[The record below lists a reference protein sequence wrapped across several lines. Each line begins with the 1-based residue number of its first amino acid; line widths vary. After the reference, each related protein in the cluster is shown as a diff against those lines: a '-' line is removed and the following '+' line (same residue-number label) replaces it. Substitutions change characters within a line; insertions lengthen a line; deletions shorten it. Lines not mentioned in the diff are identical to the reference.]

1 MATII
6 PLDNTKFTTSG
17 ERRFYNFLRDAIKP
31 DSQCLAWYS
40 PSVEGLEPDFVLYT
54 PEMGLVVFEVKDW
67 LLEQIQE
74 ADQRSFALRLPDGRE
89 ERRTHPLQQAREYM
103 FAILNRIKNSC
114 SQLTSSDPRYQG
126 KARLPL
132 ECAVVFSNI
141 TREAFCSTNLHKIL
155 PAEKALFADDL
166 ALAMAVTDGSQDI
179 RKIGE
184 HLAAMMPPRFP
195 FQLTSG
201 DIAALRD
208 VLWPHVRIVLPKRA
222 GVLPDYSSEEHVQ
235 RLDAQQESLARR
247 LDSRN
252 AIIQGPAGSGKTLVL
267 AHKAV
272 QELRRLRNSGSD
284 LPVLLVCFNLTL
296 VHYLKRLLAGQRAP
310 LGKNDIRVT
319 HFYDFCRS
327 LLAEPLVYENE
338 DANYYKLVTQMAL
351 EAASNTTK
359 FGAIFVDEGQDL
371 SDSMMAVLK
380 AVCSKDATFWVA
392 CDTAQELYET
402 EQKWLSDTRLR
413 KFTLREPYRASQR
426 LSAFCESILQR
437 NTFETVD
444 HPEIIDSFS
453 VRNEQG
459 HPPTLQQVD
468 NLIAGASYISKRI
481 LALHEEGVPYS
492 EIMVLFASSRHQSA
506 MNMNTNVP
514 EFLRDTLEENGIL
527 VTWASRNAQSKS
539 AWDITTDSVSLSTI
553 HSMKGLDAK
562 AVFVW
567 GLDSLA
573 GSGMPLEQQRTLAYV
588 ACTRARQHLEIIF
601 CERTPLT
608 NDFKKIIAHK
618 H

>member
-6 PLDNTKFTTSG
+6 PLHNTEFTTSG

-40 PSVEGLEPDFVLYT
+40 PSVDGLEPDFVLYT
-54 PEMGLVVFEVKDW
+54 PEVGLVVFEVKDW

-103 FAILNRIKNSC
+103 FAILNRIKKSC
-114 SQLTSSDPRYQG
+114 SQLISSDPRYQG

-141 TREAFCSTNLHKIL
+141 TREAFCSANLHKIL

-166 ALAMAVTDGSQDI
+166 ALAMTVTDESQAI
-179 RKIGE
+179 RKIRE

-195 FQLTSG
+195 FQMSSG

-222 GVLPDYSSEEHVQ
+222 GAPPENSSEEHVQ

-272 QELRRLRNSGSD
+272 QELNRLRSSGSD

-327 LLAEPLVYENE
+327 LLAEPLAYENE
-338 DANYYKLVTQMAL
+338 DTSYYRLVTQMAL
-351 EAASNTTK
+351 EAAPSTTK
-359 FGAIFVDEGQDL
+359 YGAIFVDEGQDL

-380 AVCSKDATFWVA
+380 AVSSKNATFWVA

-402 EQKWLSDTRLR
+402 EQQWLSDSTFR
-413 KFTLREPYRASQR
+413 KFTLKEPYRASQR
-426 LSAFCESILQR
+426 LAAFCENFAQR
-437 NTFETVD
+437 TEAGLVAQ
-444 HPEIIDSFS
+444 PEIMDAFS
-453 VRNEQG
+453 VKNEQG
-459 HPPTLQQVD
+459 QPPILQQVE
-468 NLIAGASYISKRI
+468 NLSAGASYIYRRI
-481 LALHEEGVPYS
+481 RTLHEQGVPYS
-492 EIMVLFASSRHQSA
+492 EMMVLYASSKHQSA
-506 MNMNTNVP
+506 AGYNVP
-514 EFLRDTLEENGIL
+514 ESLRDSLEENGIL

-567 GLDSLA
+567 GLDSLD
-573 GSGMPLEQQRTLAYV
+573 GSGIPLSQQRTLAYV
-588 ACTRARQHLEIIF
+588 ACTRARQHLHIVF
-601 CERTPLT
+601 CEKTPLISALEDV
-608 NDFKKIIAHK
+608 NR
-618 H
+618 

>member
-6 PLDNTKFTTSG
+6 PLNNLTFTTAG

-40 PSVEGLEPDFVLYT
+40 PSVDGLEPDFVLYT
-54 PEMGLVVFEVKDW
+54 PEVGLVVFEVKDW

-103 FAILNRIKNSC
+103 FAILNRIKTSC
-114 SQLTSSDPRYQG
+114 SQLISSDPRYQG

-141 TREAFCSTNLHKIL
+141 TREAFCSANLHKIL

-166 ALAMAVTDGSQDI
+166 ALAMSVTDESQAI
-179 RKIGE
+179 RKIRE
-184 HLAAMMPPRFP
+184 QLAAMLPPRFP
-195 FQLTSG
+195 FQMSSG

-222 GVLPDYSSEEHVQ
+222 GAPPDNHSEEHVQ
-235 RLDAQQESLARR
+235 RLDVQQESLARR
-247 LDSRN
+247 LDARN
-252 AIIQGPAGSGKTLVL
+252 AIIQGLAGSGKTLVL
-267 AHKAV
+267 AHKAA
-272 QELRRLRNSGSD
+272 QELSRLRSSGSD

-327 LLAEPLVYENE
+327 LLAEPLAYENE
-338 DANYYKLVTQMAL
+338 DASYYTLVTQMAL
-351 EAASNTTK
+351 EAAPSTTK
-359 FGAIFVDEGQDL
+359 YGAVFVDEGQDL
-371 SDSMMAVLK
+371 SDSMMAVLN
-380 AVCSKDATFWVA
+380 AVSSKDATFWIA

-402 EQKWLSDTRLR
+402 QRQWLSDKKFR
-413 KFTLREPYRASQR
+413 KFSLKEPYRASQS
-426 LSAFCESILQR
+426 LSVFCEKLAVRDTVSVGSYS
-437 NTFETVD
+437 ETAD
-444 HPEIIDSFS
+444 GCS
-453 VRNEQG
+453 VKNAQG
-459 HPPTLQQVD
+459 KLPIFQHVE
-468 NLIAGASYISKRI
+468 NLSEGAAYIVSRI
-481 LALHEEGVPYS
+481 HALHADGVPHS
-492 EIMVLFASSRHQSA
+492 EIMVLYASSRHPRSPK
-506 MNMNTNVP
+506 NSVP
-514 EFLRDTLEENGIL
+514 EILRDILEENGIL
-527 VTWASRNAQSKS
+527 VAWASRNAQSKS
-539 AWDITTDSVSLSTI
+539 AWDITADSVSLSTI

-567 GLDSLA
+567 GLDSLD
-573 GSGMPLEQQRTLAYV
+573 GSGIPFDQQRTLAYV
-588 ACTRARQHLEIIF
+588 ACTRARQYLDIVFCKKTALITALESAS
-601 CERTPLT
+601 R
-608 NDFKKIIAHK
+608 
-618 H
+618 

>member
-6 PLDNTKFTTSG
+6 PLHNTEFTTAG
-17 ERRFYNFLRDAIKP
+17 ERRFYQFLRDALKP

-54 PEMGLVVFEVKDW
+54 PEVGLVVFEVKDW

-89 ERRTHPLQQAREYM
+89 ERRTHPLLQAREYM

-114 SQLTSSDPRYQG
+114 TQLISSDPRYQG

-141 TREAFCSTNLHKIL
+141 TREAFCSANLHKIL

-166 ALAMAVTDGSQDI
+166 ALAMTVTDESQAA
-179 RKIGE
+179 RKTRE
-184 HLAAMMPPRFP
+184 HLAAIMPPRFP
-195 FQLTSG
+195 FQMSSG

-222 GVLPDYSSEEHVQ
+222 GLLSEYDSDENVQ

-247 LDSRN
+247 LDARN
-252 AIIQGPAGSGKTLVL
+252 AIIHGPAGSGKTLVL

-272 QELRRLRNSGSD
+272 QELSRLRGSGSA

-310 LGKNDIRVT
+310 LGKNDIQVT

-327 LLAEPLVYENE
+327 LLAESLAYENE
-338 DANYYKLVTQMAL
+338 DSSYYKLVTQMAL
-351 EAASNTTK
+351 DAAPSTTK
-359 FGAIFVDEGQDL
+359 YGAIFVDEGQDL
-371 SDSMMAVLK
+371 SDSMMAVLE
-380 AVCSKDATFWVA
+380 AVCSKDAIFWVA
-392 CDTAQELYET
+392 CDTVQELYET
-402 EQKWLSDTRLR
+402 EQQWLFDKKFR
-413 KFTLREPYRASQR
+413 KFFLKEPYRASQS
-426 LSAFCESILQR
+426 LSTFCESLAR
-437 NTFETVD
+437 RDEPCVTTV
-444 HPEIIDSFS
+444 PEGLDSFS
-453 VRNEQG
+453 VKSAQG
-459 HPPTLQQVD
+459 ERPTLQQVESLG
-468 NLIAGASYISKRI
+468 NGAAYIANRI
-481 LALHEEGVPYS
+481 HALHEQGVPYS
-492 EIMVLFASSRHQSA
+492 EMMVLYASSR
-506 MNMNTNVP
+506 NPGLPGGNVP
-514 EFLRDTLEENGIL
+514 EFLRDSLEENGIL

-567 GLDSLA
+567 GLDSLE
-573 GSGMPLEQQRTLAYV
+573 GSGMPLDQQRTLAYV
-588 ACTRARQHLEIIF
+588 ACTRARQHLDIVF
-601 CERTPLT
+601 C
-608 NDFKKIIAHK
+608 KKTSLITALESASR
-618 H
+618 